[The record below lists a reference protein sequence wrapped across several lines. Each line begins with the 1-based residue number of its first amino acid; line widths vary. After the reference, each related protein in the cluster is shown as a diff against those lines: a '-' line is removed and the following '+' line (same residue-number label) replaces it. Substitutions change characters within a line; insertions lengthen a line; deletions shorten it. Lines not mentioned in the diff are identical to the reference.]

1 MTTIFLIVF
10 AVVFYQLLIKTA
22 FLPATPNGGQHQTQ
36 ERLNLDDMWRAFQ
49 QHQQRQTGRPN
60 TAQAQPEKKQSRFSR
75 SKGYQ
80 GGEYIEYEEVS

>member
-22 FLPATPNGGQHQTQ
+22 FLPTTPNAGQHQTQ

-49 QHQQRQTGRPN
+49 QRQTGRPN
-60 TAQAQPEKKQSRFSR
+60 AAQAQPEKKQSRFSK

-80 GGEYIEYEEVS
+80 GGEYIDYEEIS